1 MSAADIRIPP
11 ALLPADG
18 RFGCGPSKVPQ
29 EAVTRLARAA
39 PGLLGTS
46 HRRLRVKDLVRRIR
60 EGMAAFFCLPEGYEV
75 VLGNGGATLFW
86 DIAGY
91 CLVRRRSAHA
101 VFGEFSAK
109 FAQEIG
115 AMPFLH
121 DPVTVESAYGDHPTL
136 GHVDGVDLYAL
147 THCETSTGVAMPV
160 TRPSADGIVAVDATS
175 GAGCLPF
182 TVADCDAYYFSPQK
196 CFAGEG
202 GLWVA
207 LLSAAALTR
216 VEELRAGG
224 RHVPAMLDLGLAVD
238 NTRKDQTYNT
248 PSIATLF
255 LLVEQLDR
263 LNERGG
269 LAWAA
274 KSCAAKAAHVYEW
287 AAVSDY
293 ASPFVADP
301 AKRSDVVCTVD
312 LDDSVDAGGVS
323 LALRA
328 NGIVDTEA
336 YRKLGRNQLRFGV
349 FPAVDQVDVER
360 LTACVDHV
368 VARLR
373 SRA

>member
-1 MSAADIRIPP
+1 MNPVDIRIPP

-29 EAVTRLARAA
+29 EAVARLALAA
-39 PGLLGTS
+39 PALLGTS

-60 EGMAAFFCLPEGYEV
+60 EGMAAFFSLPGGYEV
-75 VLGNGGATLFW
+75 ALGNGGATLFW
-86 DIAGY
+86 GAAGY

-109 FAQEIG
+109 FAQEVA
-115 AMPFLH
+115 AMPFLEE
-121 DPVTVESAYGDHPTL
+121 PVTVESAHGDHPTL

-160 TRPSADGIVAVDATS
+160 TRPPGEGIVAVDATS
-175 GAGCLPF
+175 AAGGLPV
-182 TVADCDAYYFSPQK
+182 TVGDCDAYYFSPQK
-196 CFAGEG
+196 CFASEG

-207 LLSAAALTR
+207 LLSPAALTR

-224 RHVPAMLDLGLAVD
+224 RHVPAMLDLGMAVD
-238 NTRKDQTYNT
+238 NARKDQTYNT
-248 PSIATLF
+248 PSVATLF

-269 LAWAA
+269 LAASA
-274 KSCAAKAAHVYEW
+274 RACAAKAAHVYEW
-287 AAVSDY
+287 AARSDY
-293 ASPFVADP
+293 ARPFVDDP

-312 LDDSVDAGGVS
+312 LDDSVDAGDVS
-323 LALRA
+323 AALRA
-328 NGIVDTEA
+328 NGLVDTEA

-360 LTACVDHV
+360 LTASVDHV

-373 SRA
+373 GRP

>member
-29 EAVTRLARAA
+29 EAVARLARAA
-39 PGLLGTS
+39 PALLGTS

-60 EGMAAFFCLPEGYEV
+60 EGMAAFFSLPDGYEV

-86 DIAGY
+86 DAAGY

-109 FAQEIG
+109 CAQAVA
-115 AMPFLH
+115 AMPFLD
-121 DPVTVESAYGDHPTL
+121 DPVTAESGYGDHPTL
-136 GHVDGVDLYAL
+136 SHVDGVDLYAL

-175 GAGCLPF
+175 AAGGLPF

-196 CFAGEG
+196 CFASEG

-207 LLSAAALTR
+207 LLSPAALTR

-238 NTRKDQTYNT
+238 NARKDQTYNT
-248 PSIATLF
+248 PSVSTLF

-287 AAVSDY
+287 AAASDY
-293 ASPFVADP
+293 ARPFVADP
-301 AKRSDVVCTVD
+301 TKRSDVVCTVD
-312 LDDSVDAGGVS
+312 LDDSVDAGRVS
-323 LALRA
+323 AALRA
-328 NGIVDTEA
+328 NGIVDTEP

-373 SRA
+373 GTA